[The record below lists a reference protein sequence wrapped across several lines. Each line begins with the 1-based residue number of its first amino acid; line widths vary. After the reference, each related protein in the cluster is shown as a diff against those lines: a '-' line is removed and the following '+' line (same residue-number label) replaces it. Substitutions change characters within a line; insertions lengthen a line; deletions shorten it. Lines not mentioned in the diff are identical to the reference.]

1 MAIYSSG
8 LKSRLVIK
16 PVVFAIVV
24 CFTTS
29 SAIAQA
35 QQAGQ
40 SSKSDSSDDPC
51 ASNRS
56 AVIGSV
62 TGAVIGGVL
71 GSLLGGKKKNTN
83 IALGVAVGAVA
94 GGLIGHNMDARRC
107 EISKLSQQYGMPVEF
122 AAIHPE
128 STEASVE
135 GAGSVSRA
143 ETGGQESPT
152 AKKSFADSFGMTI
165 AVQDLGQQFSTGSA
179 LLEPKAFEYF
189 GKVADQYSYAKQFS
203 SLKPSAKQSDRAD
216 VEGLKFKRI
225 LLIGHTD
232 DTGSSAL
239 NAELSE
245 QRAKA
250 VAEVF
255 RASGVSDGQLF
266 YQGAGE
272 TLPVADNHTEEGR
285 ARNRRVEIIDLTDEA
300 SFRKYLE
307 QRAPKTAYYRPA
319 PAAAKVPSAAPISAA
334 IASQPQAAVSMAT
347 KPGASIPGTK
357 AHLGPQTAHSSARSA
372 PFDFGG
378 EPVKAAN
385 SDVNVGAIIPDR
397 SSPSPVSTA
406 YAAMTPLGSC
416 YNDRP
421 RVAHG
426 VKSLRDQREVSISE
440 YMPGL
445 YGTSWTDTVNG
456 NLVAI
461 TNVSVYRD
469 GGQPAAQPTVLVY
482 KDYVNGMNAKP
493 DLKAVAQVN
502 TYRGEKG
509 LLYRLFVNGPV
520 QCMDVVL
527 PYTNTK
533 QAFDSRLLY
542 QRMDE
547 TFVANFKPHMAK

>member
-8 LKSRLVIK
+8 LKSRFVIK

-24 CFTTS
+24 CLTTNAS
-29 SAIAQA
+29 VAQA
-35 QQAGQ
+35 QQADQ
-40 SSKSDSSDDPC
+40 LPKSDLSDDPC

-56 AVIGSV
+56 AIIGSV
-62 TGAVIGGVL
+62 TGAVIGGIL

-83 IALGVAVGAVA
+83 IALGAAVGAAA
-94 GGLIGHNMDARRC
+94 GGLIGHNMDSRRC
-107 EISKLSQQYGMPVEF
+107 EISKWSQQYGMPVEF
-122 AAIHPE
+122 TAIHAE
-128 STEASVE
+128 STEAGAADAGAAGQVE
-135 GAGSVSRA
+135 TA
-143 ETGGQESPT
+143 GQEGS
-152 AKKSFADSFGMTI
+152 KSKSSADSFGMTI
-165 AVQDLGQQFSTGSA
+165 AVQDLGQQFVTGSA
-179 LLEPKAFEYF
+179 LLEPKALEYF
-189 GKVADQYSYAKQFS
+189 GRVADQYSYAKQLP
-203 SLKPSAKQSDRAD
+203 SLQPSAKQSERAD

-255 RASGVSDGQLF
+255 RASGVSDAQLF

-285 ARNRRVEIIDLTDEA
+285 ARNRRVEIVDLTDEA

-319 PAAAKVPSAAPISAA
+319 PAAAKAPSAAPISAA

-357 AHLGPQTAHSSARSA
+357 AHPGPQTAHSSARSA

-378 EPVKAAN
+378 ELVKAAN

-426 VKSLRDQREVSISE
+426 VKSLRDQKEVSISE

-493 DLKAVAQVN
+493 DLKKVAQVN